1 MRLPAAVRTGSWK
14 SGEVKWSLN
23 EKWHCYCNAM
33 CYGGMMVVGNDGV
46 GRRGVDGRDYEE
58 PEVAEAMRGE

>member
-1 MRLPAAVRTGSWK
+1 
-14 SGEVKWSLN
+14 
-23 EKWHCYCNAM
+23 
-33 CYGGMMVVGNDGV
+33 MVVGNDGV